1 MIRTLTAAD
10 AKEYRKLRLRGL
22 LESPEA
28 FGSTYAE
35 SAVRP
40 LSVTRE
46 RLRSQTDSPDG
57 FTLGAFE
64 DGLVGVST
72 LRRKDGAKERHKADL
87 VGVYVSPER
96 RGRGVGRSLLTETI
110 TRARQLPDLEQV
122 HLTVVTQNGGA
133 LALYRGLGFEAYGIE
148 PRALKEGDRYYDEE
162 LMVLR
167 LR

>member
-1 MIRTLTAAD
+1 MVRTLSVSD
-10 AKEYRKLRLRGL
+10 AEEYRRLRLRGL

-35 SAVRP
+35 SVARHLAV
-40 LSVTRE
+40 TEE
-46 RLRSQTDSPDG
+46 RLRAQTDSPDG

-64 DGLVGVST
+64 GELVGVST
-72 LRRKDGAKERHKADL
+72 LLRKDGTKERHKADL
-87 VGVYVSPER
+87 VGVYVSPEW
-96 RGRGVGRSLLTETI
+96 RGRGVGRSLLAETVA
-110 TRARQLPDLEQV
+110 RARVLPDLEQV
-122 HLTVVTQNGGA
+122 HLTVVTANEGA
-133 LALYRGLGFEAYGIE
+133 LALYRGLGFESYGLE